1 MLVFL
6 NKKLEETKME
16 RRKQASRLVRRET
29 RGAAKHADST
39 GGRRCPGDGWVGSQG
54 TGFGDILAH
63 MEFQPRLLLNV
74 DRV

>member
-29 RGAAKHADST
+29 RGAAST
-39 GGRRCPGDGWVGSQG
+39 LIPLVAGVAQG
-54 TGFGDILAH
+54 TVGWGVRAQVLETFKLTWNSSLASY
-63 MEFQPRLLLNV
+63 
-74 DRV
+74 